1 MQKKKG
7 EKGAN
12 PQDSFIDIAK
22 YAESIRIFNSFLAER
37 IGDSIANSVHGQHYF
52 MKQKAA
58 VTFEKEETL
67 VIRQSAYLKT
77 DFCPTCNEVVDM
89 LAPEVLAQ
97 IAKSTEREIFRL
109 IESGVLPFV
118 ERKRIYAC
126 LQCYRRVVEEMNLKE
141 PRSSIARTITD

>member
-67 VIRQSAYLKT
+67 VIRQSAYLKME
-77 DFCPTCNEVVDM
+77 FCPTCNEVVEM
-89 LAPEVLAQ
+89 FAPEILAQ
-97 IAKSTEREIFRL
+97 IARSTEREIFRL
-109 IESGVLPFV
+109 IEAGQLHFV
-118 ERKRIYAC
+118 EARRLYAC
-126 LQCYRRVVEEMNLKE
+126 LNCYRRTIDGGTPEAAVAARREM
-141 PRSSIARTITD
+141 P